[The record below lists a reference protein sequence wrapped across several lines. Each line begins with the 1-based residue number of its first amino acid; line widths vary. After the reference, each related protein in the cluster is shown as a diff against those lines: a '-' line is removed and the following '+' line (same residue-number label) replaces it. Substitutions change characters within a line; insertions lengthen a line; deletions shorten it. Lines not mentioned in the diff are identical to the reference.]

1 MPILGNNRNTPLISF
16 KSNSSLNL
24 WNIYIS
30 VCNFYRRACT
40 SLKQNFPRL
49 QQLKFVYPVQTRLPF
64 KSTRYNSF
72 SGWIFLK
79 GTAETTVAPVRCS
92 LQTCQVRG
100 SIAEKGSNFQDENW
114 VAAGRRWFAGSF
126 PGKCRRNLRG
136 FEMNRRTKI
145 FGKRFVAQWIKVKGN
160 GSRIEPCFVSTVT
173 VGRSEPRAYP
183 EMNIRIA
190 MPRSNPDRRLKKKS
204 TFALS
209 FPFPSKYS

>member
-1 MPILGNNRNTPLISF
+1 MPILGNNRNIPLISF

-30 VCNFYRRACT
+30 ACNFYPSRRART

-79 GTAETTVAPVRCS
+79 GTAETTVASVRCS

-126 PGKCRRNLRG
+126 RGKCRRNLRG
-136 FEMNRRTKI
+136 FEMNREPDENLWEKIRRPMDKDKGKWVTYRTSL
-145 FGKRFVAQWIKVKGN
+145 RFHCHCWSFRTACL
-160 GSRIEPCFVSTVT
+160 SRNEYPNSDASIES
-173 VGRSEPRAYP
+173 RS
-183 EMNIRIA
+183 
-190 MPRSNPDRRLKKKS
+190 
-204 TFALS
+204 
-209 FPFPSKYS
+209 